1 MKTLKITFAL
11 LAVALLT
18 VSVMSS
24 DTVVDSD
31 EPTYREYE
39 SQNLLAADKKKNKTL
54 EANG

>member
-24 DTVVDSD
+24 DTVVDTE
-31 EPTYREYE
+31 EPTYREYNN
-39 SQNLLAADKKKNKTL
+39 QNLLAADKRKAKL
-54 EANG
+54 ETTG